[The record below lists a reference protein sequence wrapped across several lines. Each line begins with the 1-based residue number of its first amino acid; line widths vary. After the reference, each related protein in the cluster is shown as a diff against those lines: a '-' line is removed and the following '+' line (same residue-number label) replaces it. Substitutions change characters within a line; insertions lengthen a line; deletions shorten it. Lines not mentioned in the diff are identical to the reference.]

1 VAAAGLNDSKLL
13 QNYGAY
19 VELLANCELEIA
31 TPGQAKPKQALTT
44 VVQGTEIYLPL
55 AGLVDL
61 DKELARLEKEE
72 KTIIG
77 VLERVQKKLANEQFL
92 AKAPT
97 AVVEKE
103 REKEAELERTKET
116 IHKRLAALKSL

>member
-1 VAAAGLNDSKLL
+1 
-13 QNYGAY
+13 
-19 VELLANCELEIA
+19 LEIA
-31 TPGQAKPKQALTT
+31 DPGHPKPKQALST
-44 VVQGTEIYLPL
+44 VVQGTEVYLPL

-72 KTIIG
+72 RTIDE
-77 VLERVQKKLANEQFL
+77 VLKRVQKKLANDQFL
-92 AKAPT
+92 AKAPP

-103 REKEAELERTKET
+103 RDKEAELDRTKET

>member
-1 VAAAGLNDSKLL
+1 M
-13 QNYGAY
+13 
-19 VELLANCELEIA
+19 
-31 TPGQAKPKQALTT
+31 
-44 VVQGTEIYLPL
+44 QGTEVYLPL

-72 KTIIG
+72 RTIDE
-77 VLERVQKKLANEQFL
+77 VLKRVQKKLANDQFL
-92 AKAPT
+92 AKAPP

-103 REKEAELERTKET
+103 RDKEAELDRTKET